1 MPIYFLLLFVVSFYF
16 VVCEKNKK
24 KILEQ
29 YQAEAQHCSSLS
41 LPAPHGPLAFQPT
54 AARTPETPP
63 PRSPAPLSLA
73 LVPLTAGPH
82 CPIALA
88 RRLLPPH
95 AKSRRRRRN
104 PDLLGITNPL
114 APFSKH
120 PPLYIPPAP
129 RPIPPQS
136 PFREPPPPSQ
146 LLAGAER
153 PRRAI
158 AAPPLASDH
167 LELHRVDPR
176 AALARP
182 HPPETSV
189 DFPDHR
195 RPPHRRCPSRR
206 RRRPRGTSPESS
218 PPSDSISTL

>member
-114 APFSKH
+114 APSSKNSSPYKYPSPSTRS
-120 PPLYIPPAP
+120 PPFP
-129 RPIPPQS
+129 S
-136 PFREPPPPSQ
+136 PK
-146 LLAGAER
+146 
-153 PRRAI
+153 
-158 AAPPLASDH
+158 PLASP
-167 LELHRVDPR
+167 VI
-176 AALARP
+176 
-182 HPPETSV
+182 S
-189 DFPDHR
+189 R
-195 RPPHRRCPSRR
+195 RSQAPPPHH
-206 RRRPRGTSPESS
+206 
-218 PPSDSISTL
+218 